1 MDAASPPTTD
11 RHVPVRLPDED
22 RRPGDPDEGVRT
34 GLQVAGTVVAIVAA
48 VVAIAEFAVGP
59 LLLPGGPDGVPTGS
73 LVARGLVAAAFVLG
87 LLVHAVARYG
97 RLTPPQLVHVGLFV
111 ELLGG
116 LLLATHGL
124 LAHRAATAVGPQP
137 SVDGPTLLGVW
148 VLLMPLA
155 VRASWGWALLAGLV
169 AVGFEPGLLIL
180 RASLAPALEVDTVAT
195 VWAFR
200 ANFLCAVLAVVPALV
215 LEGARRRREQERRRT
230 EYTLVERR
238 DGAGPGEV
246 WRATHPR
253 LVRPVAVRIVRPATG
268 TTAEPS
274 PALLEDFAR
283 ATAEAARLESPH
295 AVATLDHGR
304 ADDGTFFAVT
314 EWLTGLDA
322 QRMVERFGPLPEE
335 RVAYLLGQVCHA
347 LHDAHLRG
355 LAHGDLK
362 PANVFSCVK
371 GIEVDFVKVVDFGL
385 DAPVIPEADGAHGV
399 ARGTPAVLAPERVSG
414 APADVRGDL
423 YALGC
428 LAYWMLTAE
437 PVFAGGPVEVLA
449 QQLGDEPTPLTR
461 RTDRHVDPGL
471 EALVMECLRKD
482 PEQRPV
488 DAREIGRRIA
498 ATGLAGR
505 WTETECRAWWRDHA
519 PEVLGEPVDAV
530 EDSDEVAQPSVGTT
544 LRDDEDTAPA
554 PPEPSFFRRRA
565 ARRREAAEE
574 TDERNDD

>member
-1 MDAASPPTTD
+1 
-11 RHVPVRLPDED
+11 
-22 RRPGDPDEGVRT
+22 
-34 GLQVAGTVVAIVAA
+34 
-48 VVAIAEFAVGP
+48 
-59 LLLPGGPDGVPTGS
+59 
-73 LVARGLVAAAFVLG
+73 
-87 LLVHAVARYG
+87 
-97 RLTPPQLVHVGLFV
+97 
-111 ELLGG
+111 
-116 LLLATHGL
+116 
-124 LAHRAATAVGPQP
+124 
-137 SVDGPTLLGVW
+137 
-148 VLLMPLA
+148 
-155 VRASWGWALLAGLV
+155 
-169 AVGFEPGLLIL
+169 
-180 RASLAPALEVDTVAT
+180 
-195 VWAFR
+195 
-200 ANFLCAVLAVVPALV
+200 
-215 LEGARRRREQERRRT
+215 
-230 EYTLVERR
+230 
-238 DGAGPGEV
+238 
-246 WRATHPR
+246 
-253 LVRPVAVRIVRPATG
+253 VRPVAVRIVRPARV

-314 EWLTGLDA
+314 EWLTGLDVR
-322 QRMVERFGPLPEE
+322 RMVERFGPLPEE

-414 APADVRGDL
+414 APADVRADL

-449 QQLGDEPTPLTR
+449 QHLGDEPAPLTQ
-461 RTDRHVDPGL
+461 RTDGHVDPGL

-482 PEQRPV
+482 PEQRPL

-505 WTETECRAWWRDHA
+505 WTETECRAWWREHA
-519 PEVLGEPVDAV
+519 PDVLGEPAGTV
-530 EDSDEVAQPSVGTT
+530 EDSAEAAQPSVGTT
-544 LRDDEDTAPA
+544 LREDEAVAPA
-554 PPEPSFFRRRA
+554 PPEPTFFRRRA
-565 ARRREAAEE
+565 ARRRDAAEE
-574 TDERNDD
+574 TDERTDG